1 MRDILVKILNIFHP
15 DGMLGSDVIRGPIGI
30 LFFIFAILF
39 CWLWGLVSW
48 GFTVYT
54 GIIRGFNMNFI
65 YGLLLIIPAFLLAP
79 WSVLTQILQ
88 FIATFSVLPLIVDPH
103 TIRNIISCNQEPLS
117 YLFAG
122 LCICGSGNVF
132 DNTTVA
138 VMVVFYIIFA
148 LKALIFN

>member
-1 MRDILVKILNIFHP
+1 MVAK
-15 DGMLGSDVIRGPIGI
+15 
-30 LFFIFAILF
+30 
-39 CWLWGLVSW
+39 W
-48 GFTVYT
+48 
-54 GIIRGFNMNFI
+54 
-65 YGLLLIIPAFLLAP
+65 
-79 WSVLTQILQ
+79 
-88 FIATFSVLPLIVDPH
+88 TFSIVNKCK